1 MNQFYCKKS
10 SCVYKTESVR
20 MKRCDFFMQAE
31 ERVRKISSDLRREI
45 VDLGGA
51 ENVIELRTKKKIM
64 TAAPKDLM
72 DVVVREALVK

>member
-1 MNQFYCKKS
+1 
-10 SCVYKTESVR
+10 
-20 MKRCDFFMQAE
+20 MKRGEFFMQAE

-51 ENVIELRTKKKIM
+51 ENIIELCMKKIRNK

-72 DVVVREALVK
+72 DVLEVRETLFE

>member
-1 MNQFYCKKS
+1 
-10 SCVYKTESVR
+10 
-20 MKRCDFFMQAE
+20 MKRGEFFMQAE

-51 ENVIELRTKKKIM
+51 ENIIELWMKKKIRNK

-72 DVVVREALVK
+72 NVLEVRETLVE

>member
-1 MNQFYCKKS
+1 M
-10 SCVYKTESVR
+10 YKTESVR
-20 MKRCDFFMQAE
+20 MKRGEFFMQAE
-31 ERVRKISSDLRREI
+31 ERVRKISDLRREI

-72 DVVVREALVK
+72 DEVVREALVK